1 MSTRKIRFELSP
13 GECQQFD
20 QWVKLQDSK
29 AAKLQGIPFP
39 NYGAAGGAYT
49 FSFTPTSIGT
59 VVKIQ
64 NGITKDTLEWV
75 DEF

>member
-1 MSTRKIRFELSP
+1 MSLQKIKFELTP
-13 GECQQFD
+13 GECQDFNR
-20 QWVKLQDSK
+20 WSKLQDSK
-29 AAKLQGIPFP
+29 AAQLQRLPFP

-64 NGITKDTLEWV
+64 NGITKETLEWV